1 MTQAEAITNLVNAQN
16 KIIRT
21 ALEHV
26 KRNERRAQNAFELED
41 KQSASYY
48 QTAASAQLELFN
60 AILKVVG
67 EIPSC

>member
-26 KRNERRAQNAFELED
+26 KRNERRAQNAFEVGD
-41 KQSASYY
+41 QNSASYY
-48 QTAASAQLELFN
+48 TTAATAQLELFN
-60 AILKVVG
+60 AILKIVG
-67 EIPSC
+67 EMPSC

>member
-1 MTQAEAITNLVNAQN
+1 MTQAEVITNLVNAQN

-26 KRNERRAQNAFELED
+26 KRNERRAQNAFEVED
-41 KQSASYY
+41 NQSASYY

-60 AILKVVG
+60 AILQIV
-67 EIPSC
+67 EEMPSC

>member
-26 KRNERRAQNAFELED
+26 KRNERRAQNAFEVED
-41 KQSASYY
+41 NQSASYY

-60 AILKVVG
+60 AILQVVE

>member
-21 ALEHV
+21 ALEHI
-26 KRNERRAQNAFELED
+26 KRNERRAQNAFEVED
-41 KQSASYY
+41 NQSASYY

-60 AILKVVG
+60 AILQVVE